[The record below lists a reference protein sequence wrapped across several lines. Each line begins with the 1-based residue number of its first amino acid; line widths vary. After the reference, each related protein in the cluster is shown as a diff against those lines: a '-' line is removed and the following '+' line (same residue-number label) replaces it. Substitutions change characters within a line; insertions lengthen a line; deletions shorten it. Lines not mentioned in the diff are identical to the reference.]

1 MNLNCAL
8 PANYPTPPSTSCSL
22 FQIAPSSNTAI
33 AVTGDSGFYL
43 TPKVSCANINSSA
56 LTIVFDTVRSALPRS
71 STPCNLL
78 VSQLSTTPG
87 PIMPNFHHNLMDI
100 GSLWNHDCR
109 VLFKETAFTVF
120 AKDNPILLRGQREP
134 TGSKL

>member
-1 MNLNCAL
+1 M
-8 PANYPTPPSTSCSL
+8 
-22 FQIAPSSNTAI
+22 
-33 AVTGDSGFYL
+33 
-43 TPKVSCANINSSA
+43 SCANINSSA
-56 LTIVFDTVRSALPRS
+56 LTIVVDTDRSALHRS
-71 STPCNLL
+71 STPCTLL

-100 GSLWNHDCR
+100 GSLWNHDCL